1 MTPRNWED
9 LAAKANYV
17 KGTAAKRAAVALDSA
32 VEDAHVLI
40 SVVKTHVPSHMKIS
54 DHCLVELLFTIIARM
69 GKQLQQFKLQWQVQK
84 KLFELHSE
92 L

>member
-69 GKQLQQFKLQWQVQK
+69 GKQLQQFKLQ
-84 KLFELHSE
+84 
-92 L
+92 